1 MSAEISNVNVYE
13 FFDLMKSDQYKVID
27 VRTPAEYKDARI
39 AECPLIDF
47 NSPDFPEKI
56 ALLDKDASYLVYCRS
71 GNRSMRAVQMMS
83 QLGFKKLVNMDG
95 GILAWAQNG
104 LPLIR

>member
-1 MSAEISNVNVYE
+1 MSTEISNVNVYE

-27 VRTPAEYKDARI
+27 VRTPAEYKEARI
-39 AECPLIDF
+39 ADCPMIDF
-47 NSPDFPEKI
+47 NSPDFANQI
-56 ALLDKDASYLVYCRS
+56 ALLDKEQSYLVYCRS
-71 GNRSMRAVQMMS
+71 GNRSMRAIQVMS

-95 GILAWAQNG
+95 GILAWSQNG